1 MEQVTLKQIAEN
13 LGISIAT
20 VSKAL
25 KDYPDVSERT
35 KEIVKAEAE
44 RLQYQPN
51 SFAVNLRTQES
62 KTLGL
67 IIPEVVHYFFSSIV
81 QAIIAHA
88 TKKGYLVIILQSDD
102 SPELEVKQI
111 DLLIRKRVDGIMI
124 SLANETVD
132 ISHLKRVM
140 DLQIPLIMFDKISKL
155 IPCSKVII
163 DDRKAAYN
171 ATKHLIDKGCTKI
184 AHLRGPLL
192 PQNSIDRFLGYKK
205 ALEDHGLVYDPKM
218 VLVCHKITYEEGREH
233 AQYILENQ
241 LDVDGIFA
249 ITDMVGIGALSYFNE
264 KQVKIPDEIAI
275 IGFSNWFISSAMTPT
290 LSTVDQPGTKMG
302 KKVIKQLFKEIKRKK
317 EGKIVQPV
325 IDVMPTNVIAR
336 ASSDR

>member
-1 MEQVTLKQIAEN
+1 MEQVTLKQIANN

-35 KEIVKAEAE
+35 KEIVKAEAA

-124 SLANETVD
+124 SLANDTVD
-132 ISHLKRVM
+132 INHLKRVM
-140 DLQIPLIMFDKISKL
+140 DLQIPLVMFDKISKL

-163 DDRKAAYN
+163 DDRKAAYE

-218 VLVCHKITYEEGREH
+218 VLVCNKITYEEGREH
-233 AQYILENQ
+233 AQFILDNR

-249 ITDMVGIGALSYFNE
+249 ITDMVAIGAISYFNE
-264 KQVKIPDEIAI
+264 RQVKIPEEIAI

-317 EGKIVQPV
+317 EGKIVQPI
-325 IDVMPTNVIAR
+325 IDVMPTNVIER
-336 ASSDR
+336 ASSGR